1 MTHVSTNVE
10 QTSPVVM
17 ETVLLYR
24 HYELGRPT
32 RLISQSEVNAKI
44 RSSDQSVS
52 YLFVWLLS
60 CSCYPEQMRS
70 NTHIIW

>member
-17 ETVLLYR
+17 ETRCFYIDITNWAALR
-24 HYELGRPT
+24 D
-32 RLISQSEVNAKI
+32 SQSEVNAEI
-44 RSSDQSVS
+44 RSTDQSAS

-60 CSCYPEQMRS
+60 CFCYPEQMRS
-70 NTHIIW
+70 NTHLIW